1 VLASDSSSASD
12 SSLGDNESSEHS
24 SESDSSSSDD
34 RSECLAVYVVVCIS
48 SSSTTRNMTFFA
60 AGKKALRPVRGL
72 SPAGHNADLRRPEG
86 MGLLRKMP
94 FRPRGSWYGRSS
106 LLHANGEMRREV
118 GRADLVPVGEAVAGE
133 KRCGMS

>member
-1 VLASDSSSASD
+1 MLASDSSSASD
-12 SSLGDNESSEHS
+12 SSLGDNENSEHP
-24 SESDSSSSDD
+24 SESDSSSSED

-94 FRPRGSWYGRSS
+94 FRPRGS
-106 LLHANGEMRREV
+106 
-118 GRADLVPVGEAVAGE
+118 
-133 KRCGMS
+133 